1 MPEAGEQVLRATTL
15 IKEEEV
21 FKGGLVPGSH
31 DLGPTAN
38 LGEICKM
45 RWIFGDGRASCCWCK
60 FAPYSIGEMAKHMQ
74 VSDTLHQKNLA

>member
-1 MPEAGEQVLRATTL
+1 MPEAGEQVLNATTL
-15 IKEEEV
+15 LKEEEV
-21 FKGGLVPGSH
+21 FRGGLAPGSH